1 MRPAFLINDLQNGGA
16 ERLVKDI
23 AIQMGKYDDIDPIV
37 ILANDIGELKPELEA
52 SDVELISLDVDV
64 STTSIPSGVRALSA
78 LLQERDVD
86 LVHSHLS
93 FSHVIGRLACARRS
107 VPHVATYH
115 NVREHKTLAKQLA
128 ERATRPLSKR
138 IVCVSEGVRQSYSN
152 TKNMEVIYNAIDV
165 ETFNE
170 RVTEADTTGL
180 ELDLSD
186 DTMILLNVARCVEQK
201 RQQDLIEAMDY
212 LAHDDIHLFIVGNG
226 PRRSFLEELVAKK
239 GLDDQV
245 TVTGYVEAIEP
256 YYAIADVFVSSS
268 SMEGLP
274 TTHIEA
280 MAAELPIVSTNI
292 PGVREIVKE
301 GTNGFLSA
309 VGEPRMLSSRIE
321 LVIEEGHS
329 FGKHG
334 YDLARSQFSIDS
346 IAEQH
351 VKLYRE
357 INNRSVTYT

>member
-1 MRPAFLINDLQNGGA
+1 MIPAFLINDLQNGGA

-23 AIQMGKYDDIDPIV
+23 SIKMKKYDDIDPIV

-52 SDVELISLDVDV
+52 SDVELTSLDVDV

-78 LLQERDVD
+78 TLQERDVD

-115 NVREHKTLAKQLA
+115 NVREHKTLPKRLA
-128 ERATRPLSKR
+128 ERTTRPLSKR
-138 IVCVSEGVRQSYSN
+138 IICVSEGVRQSYSN

-165 ETFNE
+165 EAFNE
-170 RVTEADTTGL
+170 RVAEADTTEL
-180 ELDLSD
+180 ELELSD
-186 DTMILLNVARCVEQK
+186 DTTILLNVARCVEQK
-201 RQQDLIEAMDY
+201 RQQDLIEAMGY
-212 LAHDDIHLFIVGNG
+212 LAHDDVHLFIVGDG
-226 PRRSFLEELVAKK
+226 PRRSSLQALVNEK
-239 GLDDQV
+239 GLSDRV
-245 TVTGYVEAIEP
+245 TITGYVEAVEP

-280 MAAELPIVSTNI
+280 MAAELPIMSTDI
-292 PGVREIVKE
+292 PGVREIIEE

-321 LVIEEGHS
+321 SVIEEGHS

-334 YDLARSQFSIDS
+334 YERARSQFSIQS
-346 IAEQH
+346 ITEQH
-351 VKLYRE
+351 VRLYRT
-357 INNRSVTYT
+357 ITK